1 MGDSADMTAFSN
13 GMSSGHGGFVAASSM
28 IWSTGKA
35 QTCGV
40 TQ

>member
-1 MGDSADMTAFSN
+1 MEGSADMTAFSN
-13 GMSSGHGGFVAASSM
+13 GVSSGHDGCVAASTM

-35 QTCGV
+35 QACGV